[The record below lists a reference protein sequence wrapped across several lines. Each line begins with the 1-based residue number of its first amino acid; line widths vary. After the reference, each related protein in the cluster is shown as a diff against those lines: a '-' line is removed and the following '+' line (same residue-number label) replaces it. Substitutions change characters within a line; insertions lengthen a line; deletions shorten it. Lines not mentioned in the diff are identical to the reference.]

1 MPKSYFFK
9 PKNDFLNSI
18 IVFQV
23 QLARTTPCLNNNSI
37 FVLHPKDWAVSEG
50 ATVQQPTVAPLATEF
65 VEEIEDEILLP
76 GLDYEASASLT
87 NRFDFKFKSGTILK
101 SLTLA

>member
-1 MPKSYFFK
+1 MP
-9 PKNDFLNSI
+9 NSNI
-18 IVFQV
+18 NCRVLFQV
-23 QLARTTPCLNNNSI
+23 QLARTTPCMNNNSI

-76 GLDYEASASLT
+76 GLDYEASAFLT
-87 NRFDFKFKSGTILK
+87 NGFDFKFKSGTILK